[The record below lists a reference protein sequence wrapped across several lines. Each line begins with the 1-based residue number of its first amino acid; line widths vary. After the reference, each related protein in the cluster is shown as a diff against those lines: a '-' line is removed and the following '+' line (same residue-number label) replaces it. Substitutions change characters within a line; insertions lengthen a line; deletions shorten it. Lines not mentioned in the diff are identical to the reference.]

1 MMGSC
6 SILFCAQMI
15 LFHVTL
21 IKGTNQV
28 TERLEQ
34 SFSVS
39 NIPFQEFG
47 DEEAD
52 LRNFK
57 RIKIPF
63 HIELSSLYH
72 KVLKNPN
79 SHSFRTMNNY
89 TQVILNATN
98 LMIGKLQKEYQ
109 EREIP
114 LSIYKT
120 VFDRFSGLRLNLTR
134 KNSLKINLP
143 TKTGTPKTTDEDSSL
158 KLKIKS
164 WMTRLIRDK
173 DIMLA
178 SRINEEIVFKALSK
192 LGTNVGNW
200 KSVFYHKLYEEQE
213 FVDVGLIRYPD
224 FENPFFVFYQ
234 LRLSVYRTSKKILMV
249 YQVDNN
255 GIRGSIT
262 VNRYVPNEKT
272 KEMLHLNRLKNV
284 EAKRAEEILT

>member
-1 MMGSC
+1 MMDSC

-200 KSVFYHKLYEEQE
+200 KSVF
-213 FVDVGLIRYPD
+213 
-224 FENPFFVFYQ
+224 
-234 LRLSVYRTSKKILMV
+234 LS
-249 YQVDNN
+249 
-255 GIRGSIT
+255 
-262 VNRYVPNEKT
+262 
-272 KEMLHLNRLKNV
+272 
-284 EAKRAEEILT
+284 